1 MIKTK
6 YIDEQ
11 PYVVYNHKL
20 ARFLAIHDYFWTEAR
35 MDKLDSTRFIFI
47 YKENIDE
54 IKQLV
59 EEYKKAQREHTENGL
74 QRNLQT
80 TVGKKN

>member
-1 MIKTK
+1 MVKTK

-35 MDKLDSTRFIFI
+35 MDKLDPTRFIFI

-54 IKQLV
+54 IKKLV
-59 EEYKKAQREHTENGL
+59 EEYKKAQREHIENGL
-74 QRNLQT
+74 HRTLQAT
-80 TVGKKN
+80 LGKNN